1 MWGYTMIGILVKLKC
16 MDMVE
21 HVTKSLTHQRRPKPL
36 SMDKTVGASQIIQ
49 VVASQ
54 VTSIHGIQRRVIAH
68 ATVMKLLNIAVTTHT
83 NIRRNTLQGTAVV
96 LIPVAVGSIQA
107 LQHQV
112 VPLTKALRRIMFTQ
126 MDVVVIMDE
135 IILWL
140 V

>member
-1 MWGYTMIGILVKLKC
+1 M
-16 MDMVE
+16 
-21 HVTKSLTHQRRPKPL
+21 

-54 VTSIHGIQRRVIAH
+54 VTSTHGIQHRVIAH

>member
-1 MWGYTMIGILVKLKC
+1 MNAVGILVKLKC
-16 MDMVE
+16 TDMVE

-112 VPLTKALRRIMFTQ
+112 VRYF
-126 MDVVVIMDE
+126 
-135 IILWL
+135 
-140 V
+140 

>member
-1 MWGYTMIGILVKLKC
+1 MNAVGILVKLKC
-16 MDMVE
+16 TDMVE
-21 HVTKSLTHQRRPKPL
+21 HVTRSLTHQRRPKPL

-49 VVASQ
+49 V

-112 VPLTKALRRIMFTQ
+112 VRYF
-126 MDVVVIMDE
+126 
-135 IILWL
+135 
-140 V
+140 

>member
-1 MWGYTMIGILVKLKC
+1 M
-16 MDMVE
+16 
-21 HVTKSLTHQRRPKPL
+21 

-68 ATVMKLLNIAVTTHT
+68 ATVMKLLNIAVTHT

-112 VPLTKALRRIMFTQ
+112 VRYF
-126 MDVVVIMDE
+126 
-135 IILWL
+135 
-140 V
+140 

>member
-1 MWGYTMIGILVKLKC
+1 M
-16 MDMVE
+16 
-21 HVTKSLTHQRRPKPL
+21 

-107 LQHQV
+107 LQIQV

>member
-1 MWGYTMIGILVKLKC
+1 M
-16 MDMVE
+16 
-21 HVTKSLTHQRRPKPL
+21 

-68 ATVMKLLNIAVTTHT
+68 ATVMKLLNIAVTTHI

-112 VPLTKALRRIMFTQ
+112 VRYF
-126 MDVVVIMDE
+126 
-135 IILWL
+135 
-140 V
+140 